1 MGVEPICRALEIAPS
16 TYWSAKSRPP
26 SARAISDATLAPV
39 LVAPWVKNYSVY
51 GRRKLTKAAHR
62 AGLDVGR
69 DQVAR
74 LMASEGIRGASRATK
89 RFTTRSDPAAL
100 RAPETKLPGSL

>member
-1 MGVEPICRALEIAPS
+1 VAPQLRAL
-16 TYWSAKSRPP
+16 
-26 SARAISDATLAPV
+26 
-39 LVAPWVKNYSVY
+39 WVKNYSVY

-74 LMASEGIRGASRATK
+74 LMAAEGIRGAYHRDHPGGRA
-89 RFTTRSDPAAL
+89 A
-100 RAPETKLPGSL
+100 